1 MKNKGLKIGLTSLVL
16 ALTFGGLLYTTMAE
30 GTEYYKHVDEVMT
43 QPEQW
48 YGKKLQLHGFVVP
61 DSIARKPNT
70 LDYWFQVQSNG
81 QIVSA
86 TYTGV
91 VPDTFKS
98 DSEVVLKGH
107 AVVGGLQGAAQ
118 WRDGEVPVEVRSQAG
133 ERDALREILEGRHG
147 LTRRAPAAARVRH
160 RGLYGRGLRRRRA
173 APQLP
178 PHRKRASARSTRSPR
193 S

>member
-16 ALTFGGLLYTTMAE
+16 ALTFGALLYTTMAE

-43 QPEQW
+43 QPDQW

-61 DSIARKPNT
+61 NSINWKPGT

-98 DSEVVLKGH
+98 DSEVVLKGTLS
-107 AVVGGLQGAAQ
+107 AEGFSVQPNGVMAKCPSKYEAKPGAA
-118 WRDGEVPVEVRSQAG
+118 SSTAG
-133 ERDALREILEGRHG
+133 K
-147 LTRRAPAAARVRH
+147 
-160 RGLYGRGLRRRRA
+160 Y
-173 APQLP
+173 
-178 PHRKRASARSTRSPR
+178 
-193 S
+193 